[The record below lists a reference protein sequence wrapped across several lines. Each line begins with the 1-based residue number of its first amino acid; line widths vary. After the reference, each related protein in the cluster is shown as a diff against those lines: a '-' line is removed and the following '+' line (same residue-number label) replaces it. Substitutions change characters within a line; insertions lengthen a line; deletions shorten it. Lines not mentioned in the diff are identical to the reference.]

1 MIPPNRCPL
10 CCGESLRVL
19 EEDASPYRVL
29 RCRGCGLV
37 YVDPPPRGEALRRR
51 YGSEYYAAWVTR
63 QKTGRKRLW
72 AERLRIVESLV
83 PSGRLLDVGC
93 GEGSFLVQAQRHGWE
108 VAGTEISAWAAE
120 HAERRLRRPVFC
132 GELQHAGYPPRHFD
146 VVTLWHVLEHVAAPL
161 PLLEEIRRILK
172 PSGRLVVAVPNVNDR
187 VMQVAYRLVKRRRPR
202 LFSLQDREW
211 HLFHF
216 SVSSLTRLLVLSG
229 FAVVGFG
236 PDRGVVE
243 RSKRL
248 INETAVILSR
258 IFRRSWYN
266 AILMVARQA

>member
-1 MIPPNRCPL
+1 MMRRSRCPI
-10 CCGESLRVL
+10 CRGESLRVL
-19 EEDASPYRVL
+19 EEDAPPHRVL
-29 RCRGCGLV
+29 RCCRCGLV
-37 YVDPPPRGEALRRR
+37 YVDPPPRRDALHRR
-51 YGSEYYAAWVTR
+51 YGPAYYTEWVTT
-63 QKTGRKRLW
+63 QKRARERLW
-72 AERLRIVESLV
+72 AERLQIVESLV

-93 GEGSFLVQAQRHGWE
+93 GEGSFLVQAQRRGWE

-120 HAERRLRRPVFC
+120 HAGRRLRQPVFC
-132 GELQHAGYPPRHFD
+132 GELQDAGYPSRHFD
-146 VVTLWHVLEHVAAPL
+146 VVTLWHVLEHVAAPFPIL
-161 PLLEEIRRILK
+161 GEIRRILK
-172 PSGRLVVAVPNVNDR
+172 PTGRLVVAVPNVDDR

-202 LFSLQDREW
+202 LFSLRDREW

-266 AILMVARQA
+266 AILLVARQA